1 LAAEGPRSTALIAA
15 LTSRLTVGQVRAAL
29 AADES
34 AQWRVRADLADAQP
48 PPRFGRGGLR
58 TAPRDRP
65 LGRAE
70 VDKLVAELPT
80 NPLVA
85 RARAELDL
93 LSEAALIRYAQ
104 LGQGTL
110 ETGRAPRAA
119 AGREGVDWR
128 ERWGQ
133 HWITAPRAQ
142 GWCENGWAFATVAL
156 VEAMV
161 RIEHR
166 VWALLSEGDLRDGW
180 AAERGEAHHG
190 WLATWR
196 ASVADALRWAAAN
209 GIADADTRRLEFA
222 DSPYRLSPHRAGRT
236 VRVGQVF
243 AVAGVD
249 AIKRWLDVV
258 GPLVV
263 GFEPHEDF
271 GAYAGGVY
279 RPTGVARPLGH
290 HDVLLVGYD
299 DRQSCWIVKN
309 SWGAAWGEGG
319 FARIGY
325 GCCQLERWPALGVQR
340 LDPGPWVRRRS
351 HAGALLES
359 ADQDGQSG
367 LLALRGGWRPV
378 VLRREDADGDE
389 LWRASGYLGAI
400 NQVEAERAT
409 LGLPALAERVEGDG
423 LHAVCWEFSGG
434 LRFWSSRGGASPW
447 RDQGRLGPPDAAGWP
462 ALTRTATGDGCGL
475 DLVVRTAR
483 GRLAHWVRDASGW
496 REAGRFA
503 AGVRASGPALAYVG
517 PHASTPSLDVVC
529 VGDHGRLEHWR
540 RARATEHWRLV
551 AVFGRDVGQTPPCL
565 IVSSLGQSDEFD
577 HGPMELLVASRG
589 RAQHWRRT
597 GRHGGWRQV
606 GAFGGWIRHVWGLA
620 HSSVG
625 NLEALVERLD
635 GGLHHYVRDTY
646 GWHYCGPVV
655 G

>member
-1 LAAEGPRSTALIAA
+1 MEGPRSAALIAA
-15 LTSRLTVGQVRAAL
+15 LTTRLTVGQVRAAL
-29 AADES
+29 AADEH
-34 AQWRVRADLADAQP
+34 AQWRVRPSLADSHP

-58 TAPRDRP
+58 TAVRTRP

-70 VDKLVAELPT
+70 VDKLVADLPT

-93 LSEAALIRYAQ
+93 LSEAALIRYGQ

-110 ETGRAPRAA
+110 EPGRAPRAC
-119 AGREGVDWR
+119 AGEEGVDWR
-128 ERWGQ
+128 DRWGYR
-133 HWITAPRAQ
+133 WITAPRAQ

-196 ASVADALRWAAAN
+196 ASVADALRWVLAN

-222 DSPYRLSPHRAGRT
+222 DRPYHLPPERAGRT

-243 AVAGVD
+243 TVAGPD

-258 GPLVV
+258 GPLAV

-271 GAYAGGVY
+271 GAYDGGVY
-279 RPTGVARPLGH
+279 RPTSVARPLGH

-299 DRQSCWIVKN
+299 DRQNCWIVKN
-309 SWGAAWGEGG
+309 SWGAGWGEGG
-319 FARIGY
+319 FARIAY
-325 GCCQLERWPALGVQR
+325 DCCQLGRWPALGVQR
-340 LDPGPWVRRRS
+340 LDPGPWVRRGS

-359 ADQDGQSG
+359 VDSAGQID
-367 LLALRGGWRPV
+367 LTALRGGWRPV
-378 VLRREDADGDE
+378 RLRREDADGDGV
-389 LWRASGYLGAI
+389 WRADGYLGAI
-400 NQVEAERAT
+400 NAVDAGRAA
-409 LGLPALAERVEGDG
+409 LGMPALARRRDGAG
-423 LHAVCWEFSGG
+423 LHAVSWEFAGG
-434 LRFWSSRGGASPW
+434 LRLWSSQPGASRW
-447 RDQGRLGPPDAAGWP
+447 QDRGLVGPADAAGWP
-462 ALTRTATGDGCGL
+462 ALARTATGERGGL
-475 DLVVRTAR
+475 DLVVRTAQ
-483 GRLAHWVRDASGW
+483 GRLAHWMLDESGC
-496 REAGRFA
+496 RELSRFA
-503 AGVRASGPALAYVG
+503 NGVRASGPALAYVG
-517 PHASTPSLDVVC
+517 PHAGTPSLDLVC

-540 RARATEHWRLV
+540 RATVAERWRLI
-551 AVFGRDVGQTPPCL
+551 AVFARGVGQTPPCL
-565 IVSSLGQSDEFD
+565 IVSAIGQATEFD
-577 HGPMELLVASRG
+577 SGPMELLVASRG

-606 GAFGGWIRHVWGLA
+606 GAFGGWIRHVWGLVYSA
-620 HSSVG
+620 VG
-625 NLEALVERLD
+625 NLEAVVEQLD
-635 GGLHHYVRDTY
+635 GSPHHYVRDSY
-646 GWHYCGPVV
+646 GWHYGGPVV